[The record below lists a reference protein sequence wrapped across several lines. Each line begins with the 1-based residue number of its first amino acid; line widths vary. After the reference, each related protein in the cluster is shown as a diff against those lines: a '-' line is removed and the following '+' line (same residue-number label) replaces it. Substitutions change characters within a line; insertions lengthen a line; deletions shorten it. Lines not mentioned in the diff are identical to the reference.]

1 MNGYS
6 SFLVPT
12 RFLVLLSH
20 LMLCFCC
27 ILSDGR
33 KSLRYGLL
41 YSQLADE
48 YFEYIIS
55 FSLSVIFV
63 MLELCGFL
71 SGATMFKNI
80 QNIICKL
87 LISLT
92 IHSHFLSLLWHYT
105 DSPLHHQKLENR
117 LLLVWIWVYSLLSVI
132 VRDLERHVKS
142 LVQKQFVTQ
151 MIDRKYKDNFLKY
164 K

>member
-1 MNGYS
+1 M
-6 SFLVPT
+6 
-12 RFLVLLSH
+12 LVLNNNLNFSQ
-20 LMLCFCC
+20 
-27 ILSDGR
+27 GR

-80 QNIICKL
+80 QNIIS
-87 LISLT
+87 ISCHFSGTILT
-92 IHSHFLSLLWHYT
+92 AHFIIRSWKIGCYWYGFGFT
-105 DSPLHHQKLENR
+105 VCFP
-117 LLLVWIWVYSLLSVI
+117 LLLEIWNVMSKVWFRNSL
-132 VRDLERHVKS
+132 
-142 LVQKQFVTQ
+142 
-151 MIDRKYKDNFLKY
+151 
-164 K
+164 